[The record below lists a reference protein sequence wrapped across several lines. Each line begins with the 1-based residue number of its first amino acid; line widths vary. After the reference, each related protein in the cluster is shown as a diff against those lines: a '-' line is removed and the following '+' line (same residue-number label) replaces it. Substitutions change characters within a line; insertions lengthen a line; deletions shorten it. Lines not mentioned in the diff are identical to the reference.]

1 MLQLGKRNDMTVVRE
16 VDFGVYLDGGELG
29 EILLPARYV
38 PENCKPGD
46 VVNVFLYLDSEER
59 LIATTKKT
67 LIEVNHFACLEVK
80 WINEHG
86 AFLDWGL
93 MKDLFCPFK
102 EQKVKMQLGRRY
114 VVYAYID
121 AVTYRIVASAKIE
134 KFLSSEE
141 PQYQPGD
148 EVDILVYQ
156 RTDLGYKAVID
167 EKFSGMIFDNSI
179 FQPVQ
184 VGDRMRAYIK
194 QIRPDGK
201 IDLSLQPSGR
211 VHVAGFADELL
222 RSLFDADGGFLPY
235 HDKTDPDEIYAVFG
249 VSKKTFK
256 KAVGDLYKRHLIT
269 IGDNGL
275 TLTDEARFAGLDE
288 D

>member
-1 MLQLGKRNDMTVVRE
+1 MLQLGKRNDMTVSRE

-46 VVNVFLYLDSEER
+46 VVNVFLYLDNEER
-59 LIATTKKT
+59 LIATTKKS
-67 LIEVNHFACLEVK
+67 LVEVNHFACLEVK

-102 EQKVKMQLGRRY
+102 EQKIKMQIGGRY

-121 AVTYRIVASAKIE
+121 AVTYRIVASAKVE
-134 KFLSSEE
+134 KFLSDEE
-141 PQYQPGD
+141 PPYQPGD
-148 EVDILVYQ
+148 AVDILVYQ
-156 RTDLGYKAVID
+156 RTDLGYKAIVD
-167 EKFSGMIFDNSI
+167 EKFSGMIFSNSI
-179 FQPVQ
+179 FQPIK
-184 VGDRMRAYIK
+184 VGDKMRAYIK

-201 IDLSLQPSGR
+201 IDLMLQQAGR
-211 VHVAGFADELL
+211 VHVEGFAEELL
-222 RSLFDADGGFLPY
+222 NELLVVKDGFLPF
-235 HDKTDPDEIYAVFG
+235 HDKSEPDEIYSAFG
-249 VSKKTFK
+249 VSKKVFK
-256 KAVGDLYKRHLIT
+256 KAVGDLYKRQLIT
-269 IGDNGL
+269 LADNGI
-275 TLTDEARFAGLDE
+275 TLTEQARFAGVGE

>member
-1 MLQLGKRNDMTVVRE
+1 MLQLGKRNDMTVSRE

-29 EILLPARYV
+29 DILLPARYV

-46 VVNVFLYLDSEER
+46 VVNVFLYLDNEER
-59 LIATTKKT
+59 LIATTKKSYV
-67 LIEVNHFACLEVK
+67 EVNHFACLEVK

-102 EQKVKMQLGRRY
+102 EQKIKMQIGGRY

-134 KFLSSEE
+134 KFLSNEE
-141 PQYQPGD
+141 PPYQAGD
-148 EVDILVYQ
+148 EVDIIVYQ
-156 RTDLGYKAVID
+156 RTDLGYKAVVD
-167 EKFSGMIFDNSI
+167 ERFSGMIFSNSI
-179 FQPVQ
+179 FQPIK
-184 VGDRMRAYIK
+184 VGDRMKAYIK

-201 IDLSLQPSGR
+201 IDLMLQQAGR
-211 VHVAGFADELL
+211 VHVEGFAEELL
-222 RSLFDADGGFLPY
+222 DRLFDAEGGFLPY
-235 HDKTDPDEIYAVFG
+235 HDKSEPDEIYSVFG
-249 VSKKTFK
+249 VSKKVFK
-256 KAVGDLYKRHLIT
+256 KAVGDLYKRQLIT
-269 IGDNGL
+269 LADNGL
-275 TLTDEARFAGLDE
+275 TLTDKARFEGVSE